1 VSIEVYRDDWGIP
14 HLRAGSA
21 HELAFAQ
28 GRNAAADRAWQIE
41 VERHRSQGTT
51 AAFLGADALDWDRFA
66 RRARL
71 DDTARRCFRRPHHP
85 PRLPRPPGR
94 PPGRPLPGLRA
105 RSGSRRRVLSRAAR
119 RLRHPHPDR
128 PPPPTGPEPGFTGA
142 LLSAFLAWVLAA
154 DPARRRIVAEPDAR
168 NDKAMARFLRAGFV
182 LGPLIDLPQ
191 KRARLVFLD
200 RDAFAGG

>member
-1 VSIEVYRDDWGIP
+1 M
-14 HLRAGSA
+14 
-21 HELAFAQ
+21 
-28 GRNAAADRAWQIE
+28 
-41 VERHRSQGTT
+41 
-51 AAFLGADALDWDRFA
+51 
-66 RRARL
+66 
-71 DDTARRCFRRPHHP
+71 
-85 PRLPRPPGR
+85 
-94 PPGRPLPGLRA
+94 LPGDFGIHILI
-105 RSGSRRRVLSRAAR
+105 G
-119 RLRHPHPDR
+119 